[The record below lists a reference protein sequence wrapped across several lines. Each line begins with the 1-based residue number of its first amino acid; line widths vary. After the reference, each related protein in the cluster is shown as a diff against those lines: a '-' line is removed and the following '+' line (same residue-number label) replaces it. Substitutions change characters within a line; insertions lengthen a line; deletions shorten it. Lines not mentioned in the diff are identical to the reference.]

1 MARQEE
7 DGVQRAGGRPGRV
20 EDVEDVEAESGVP
33 PRYRPSG
40 MSRTWSLVTEAII
53 TVRVSPAARSRA
65 A

>member
-7 DGVQRAGGRPGRV
+7 DGAQRAGGRPGRV

-53 TVRVSPAARSRA
+53 TVRV
-65 A
+65 